1 MDKMVEQVVK
11 RKKGSKDF
19 MKKALTIVVILLL
32 LVTCYFLGIIVNFYF
47 FTIGLFILIASIY
60 VVWYIFTSLNVEFEY
75 SIVGGTINIAKIIAK
90 RKRKRILN
98 FEASKIE
105 DMKEYHGE
113 DFDARVYSHVY
124 DVRGAHS
131 TDAPYVATL
140 NTEKHG
146 RTALIFN
153 PSPDFLEAM
162 KPHLPRQIVVNL
174 FYKR

>member
-11 RKKGSKDF
+11 RKKGTKDF
-19 MKKALTIVVILLL
+19 MKKVLTIVVILLL
-32 LVTCYFLGIIVNFYF
+32 LLTCYVLGMVVNFYF
-47 FTIGLFILIASIY
+47 LTIAFFIIIGSIY
-60 VVWYIFTSLNVEFEY
+60 VVWYIFTSLNVEYEY

-90 RKRKRILN
+90 RKRKRLLN

-105 DMKEYHGE
+105 EMKEYHGE
-113 DFDARVYSHVY
+113 DFDARVYGHVY
-124 DVRGAHS
+124 DLRGADS
-131 TDAPYVATL
+131 IDTPYVATV
-140 NTEKHG
+140 NTDKHG

-153 PSPDFLEAM
+153 PSRDFLEAM

>member
-19 MKKALTIVVILLL
+19 FKKVLTIAVILLL
-32 LVTCYFLGIIVNFYF
+32 LLTCYVLGMLVNFYF
-47 FTIGLFILIASIY
+47 LTIALFILIGSTY
-60 VVWYIFTSLNVEFEY
+60 VVWYIFTSLNVEYEY

-90 RKRKRILN
+90 RKRKRVLN

-113 DFDARVYSHVY
+113 DFDARIYGHVF
-124 DVRGAHS
+124 DFRGADS
-131 TDAPYVATL
+131 TDAAYVATVS
-140 NTEKHG
+140 TDKYG
-146 RTALIFN
+146 RTAFIFN
-153 PSPDFLEAM
+153 PSKDFLEAM
-162 KPHLPRQIVVNL
+162 KPHLQRQIVVNL